1 MKLTK
6 LDDSFNKFNKIS
18 KNLSEVLIKAFD
30 FSRRRNGENLS
41 AEDIFL
47 GVISHKHNIAAKL
60 LERLGVD
67 LEATAAG
74 MLEKYPSAKNQ
85 VTNIGSINNLNM
97 VGNKESTA
105 VPVFGDEAKKL
116 LANSFLI
123 AGELN
128 HVYVGSEHMLL
139 AILKLKD
146 LEFVR
151 DLAGNGL
158 TFDYVKQAMLNFGIY
173 QTGVFSKPVGEQG
186 EEEPEQ
192 GGAITYFARD

>member
-1 MKLTK
+1 VLELYRMKLTK

-128 HVYVGSEHMLL
+128 HVPEVGLRLL
-139 AILKLKD
+139 HQQPNLRHR
-146 LEFVR
+146 ERVR
-151 DLAGNGL
+151 QVL
-158 TFDYVKQAMLNFGIY
+158 
-173 QTGVFSKPVGEQG
+173 
-186 EEEPEQ
+186 
-192 GGAITYFARD
+192 